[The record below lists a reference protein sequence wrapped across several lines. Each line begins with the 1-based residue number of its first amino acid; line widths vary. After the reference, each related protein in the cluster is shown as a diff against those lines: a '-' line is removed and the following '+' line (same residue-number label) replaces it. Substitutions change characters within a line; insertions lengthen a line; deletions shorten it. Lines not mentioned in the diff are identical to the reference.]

1 MFVIGTAGHVDH
13 GKSTLVHA
21 LTGIN
26 PDRLPEER
34 VREMTIDLGFAWLTL
49 PSGREV
55 SIVDVPGHED
65 FIKNMLAGIGG
76 IDLALLVVAA
86 DESVMPQTREHL
98 AILDLLRIA
107 RGVVALTKIDLVADP
122 EWLALVKEEVREELQ
137 GTVLQG
143 SAVVPVSAVTGAG
156 LQALLAE
163 VDRVLDHAEPRRDLG
178 RPRLA
183 IDRVFTISGF
193 GTVVTGTLIDGHLAV
208 GDEVQIVPGGVR
220 ARIRGLQ
227 THKVS
232 VRVAQ
237 PGVRVAVNL
246 SGVPTGALERGQVLT
261 RPGELVPTTLID
273 ARLVLLPGA
282 PKPLKHN
289 AVVDFYSGAA
299 RVASH
304 VRLLDTEKLEPGRWG
319 WVQFRLSRPVAV
331 VRGDRYVVRLASPSL
346 TLGGGAIVQPHP
358 RRRYKR
364 FRPELLARLEAL
376 STGVPE
382 DVLLQLLSQD
392 RILEL
397 RELIQRSAL
406 PPEEAASTIHELL
419 AQERIV
425 VLSDQMPLPGPLPRS
440 AVGVLLPSAW
450 QGIVSQMA
458 KVLETYH
465 RIYPLRSGMPRE
477 ELKSRLHLGGQ
488 LFNQVVDRAVREK
501 RIAARSATVALV
513 GHKPDLMPE
522 QRHAV
527 ARVMARF
534 RANPS
539 TPPSYSD
546 VERTLGHE
554 LLQFLLDQ
562 AQLIKASDAVLFDSE
577 SFADMERRVV
587 AYIREHQS
595 MTVAQARDLLGTSR
609 KYALGLLGYLDQQ
622 RVTKRVGDF
631 RVLR

>member
-13 GKSTLVHA
+13 GKSALVHA

-376 STGVPE
+376 STGAPE

-465 RIYPLRSGMPRE
+465 KAYPLRSGMPRE

>member
-13 GKSTLVHA
+13 GKSALVHA

-107 RGVVALTKIDLVADP
+107 KGVVALTKIDLVADP

-156 LQALLAE
+156 LQALAAE

-273 ARLVLLPGA
+273 ARLVLLPVA

-376 STGVPE
+376 STGAPE

-425 VLSDQMPLPGPLPRS
+425 VLSDQMPPPGLVPRS

-450 QGIVSQMA
+450 QGIVSQTA

-465 RIYPLRSGMPRE
+465 KAYPLRSGMPRE

>member
-107 RGVVALTKIDLVADP
+107 SGLVALTKIDLVADP

-178 RPRLA
+178 RPRLP

-208 GDEVQIVPGGVR
+208 GDEVQIVPGGAR

-304 VRLLDTEKLEPGRWG
+304 VRLLDTEKLEPGGWG

-376 STGVPE
+376 ATGAPE

-406 PPEEAASTIHELL
+406 PPEEATSTIHELL

-425 VLSDQMPLPGPLPRS
+425 VLSDQMPPSDPLPHS

-465 RIYPLRSGMPRE
+465 KTYPLRSGMPRE

-513 GHKPDLMPE
+513 GHKPDLTPE
-522 QRHAV
+522 QWHAV

-595 MTVAQARDLLGTSR
+595 ITVAQARDLLGTSR

>member
-13 GKSTLVHA
+13 GKSALVHA

-183 IDRVFTISGF
+183 IDRVFTMSGF

-304 VRLLDTEKLEPGRWG
+304 VRLLDTEKLEPGGWG

-376 STGVPE
+376 STGAPE

-425 VLSDQMPLPGPLPRS
+425 VLSDQMPPPGPMPRS

-465 RIYPLRSGMPRE
+465 KTYPLRSGMPRE

-595 MTVAQARDLLGTSR
+595 ITVAQARDLLGTSR

-622 RVTKRVGDF
+622 RVTKRVGDL

>member
-1 MFVIGTAGHVDH
+1 VFVIGTAGHVDH

>member
-98 AILDLLRIA
+98 AILDLLRIP

-137 GTVLQG
+137 GTVLQD
-143 SAVVPVSAVTGAG
+143 SAIVLVSAVTGAG
-156 LQALLAE
+156 LQALLTE
-163 VDRVLDHAEPRRDLG
+163 VDRALDHAEPRRDLG
-178 RPRLA
+178 RPRLP

-193 GTVVTGTLIDGHLAV
+193 GTVVTGTLVDGHLAV
-208 GDEVQIVPGGVR
+208 GDEVQVVPAGVR

-261 RPGELVPTTLID
+261 RPGALVPTTLID

-319 WVQFRLSRPVAV
+319 WVQLRLSGPVAV

-346 TLGGGAIVQPHP
+346 TLGGGEIVQPHP
-358 RRRYKR
+358 RRRHKR

-376 STGVPE
+376 SLGAPE

-406 PPEEAASTIHELL
+406 PPEQAASTIHELL

-425 VLSDQMPLPGPLPRS
+425 VLSDQMPPSDPLARS
-440 AVGVLLPSAW
+440 AIGVLLPSAW

-465 RIYPLRSGMPRE
+465 RTYPLRSGMPRE

-488 LFNQVVDRAVREK
+488 LFNQVVDRAVREE

-513 GHKPDLMPE
+513 GHKPNLMPE

-527 ARVMARF
+527 ARVVARF

-539 TPPSYSD
+539 TPPSYSE

-562 AQLIKASDAVLFDSE
+562 AQLIKAGDAVLFDSE
-577 SFADMERRVV
+577 SLADMERRVV
-587 AYIREHQS
+587 AYIRGHQS
-595 MTVAQARDLLGTSR
+595 ITVAQARDLLGTSR

>member
-1 MFVIGTAGHVDH
+1 VFVIGTAGHVDH
-13 GKSTLVHA
+13 GKSALVHA

-513 GHKPDLMPE
+513 GHKPDLTPE